1 MTTNK
6 PFILAGDIGG
16 TKTNLAVFAEG
27 DLQRPLAQATF
38 ASSDHADLESMVSE
52 FLAGSGLAVQRAAFG
67 VAGPVLHGRA
77 KITKLTWVVDQEGL
91 RARFALTRVLVVN
104 DLVATAHGIA
114 ALSKDDLICLNQGVP
129 DRHGPMA
136 IIAPGTGLG
145 EALMFWDGARYQ
157 AHATEGGHSL
167 FSPASRQHL
176 ALADF
181 LFDRHGAVSFD
192 FIASGRGLPLIYDFL
207 KHQGVH
213 EEPDWLAE
221 ALRAGDP
228 SPVITKAALDP
239 GSPNP
244 LCLDALRLLVE
255 IIAVE
260 CRNLAFKS
268 LSTGGLFI
276 GGGIPPRI
284 ASVFADHFLP
294 SFIGQGP
301 LQGLLAAMPVQ
312 LITNPQTALL
322 GAALLAGAPA

>member
-1 MTTNK
+1 MATNR
-6 PFILAGDIGG
+6 PLILAGDIGG
-16 TKTNLAVFAEG
+16 TKTNLAVFREG
-27 DLQRPLAQATF
+27 ELQRPLAQATF
-38 ASSDHADLESMVSE
+38 ASSDYADLEIMVGE
-52 FLAGSGLAVQRAAFG
+52 FLAGSGLVVQRAAFG

-77 KITKLTWVVDQEGL
+77 KITKLTWVVDQEVI
-91 RARFALTRVLVVN
+91 RARFKLTEVIVVN

-114 ALSKDDLICLNQGVP
+114 ALTKDDLICLNRGEP
-129 DRHGPMA
+129 DLHGPVA
-136 IIAPGTGLG
+136 VIAPGTGLG
-145 EALMFWDGARYQ
+145 EAMMFWDGARYQ
-157 AHATEGGHSL
+157 AHATEGGHGL

-192 FIASGRGLPLIYDFL
+192 LIASGRGLPLIYDFL
-207 KHQGVH
+207 KHQGAH
-213 EEPDWLAE
+213 QEPDWLAE

-239 GSPNP
+239 GAPNP

-284 ASVFADHFLP
+284 APVFNDHFLEA
-294 SFIGQGP
+294 FLGQGV
-301 LQGLLAAMPVQ
+301 LRGLLAAMPVQ

-322 GAALLAGAPA
+322 GAARLGGIRS